1 MNTKER
7 QEFLRWYEELTNAE
21 YVFDFETEIEEYCRS
36 DVGILRRCCLQFKQ
50 LMEEVCNLDP
60 FKYCVTIASACNR
73 VFRQEFLEE
82 DTIGLIPA
90 QGYQP
95 ARKYSVMALQWL
107 AWIFF
112 ISQVT
117 EFCML

>member
-1 MNTKER
+1 MSD
-7 QEFLRWYEELTNAE
+7 L
-21 YVFDFETEIEEYCRS
+21 ETEIEEYCRS
-36 DVGILRRCCLQFKQ
+36 NVDIPRRCYLQFKQ
-50 LMEEVCNLDP
+50 LMEEVCYLDP

-95 ARKYSVMALQWL
+95 TRKYSVIALQWL
-107 AWIFF
+107 A
-112 ISQVT
+112 
-117 EFCML
+117 